1 MDYKL
6 IIALLIPFV
15 GTTLGSA
22 MVYLLKK
29 DLNPKLLKLLLGF
42 ASGIMIASSIWSLLL
57 PAIES
62 YDASSYKRWLV
73 PSTGFVLGII
83 FLLLLDLFVPH
94 MHTNNKEEGVS
105 NTHINKT
112 NKLLLAV
119 TIHNIPEGLAVGLV
133 IAGALN
139 NSTLI
144 NAALALSIGIAI
156 QNFPEGTIVSTPLK
170 ETGISK
176 TRAFIYG
183 MLSGIVEPLAAV
195 VAILFCKNV
204 ESVLPYALSFAAGA
218 MIYVVAD
225 ELIPQGNVGTKSYLS
240 TIGLAIGFILMMIL
254 DIALG

>member
-6 IIALLIPFV
+6 IIALLIPFI

-29 DLNPKLLKLLLGF
+29 DLNPKILKLLLGF

-62 YDASSYKRWLV
+62 FDSTSYQRWLV
-73 PSTGFVLGII
+73 PSLGFILGII

-94 MHTNNKEEGVS
+94 MHTNNKEEGVTS
-105 NTHINKT
+105 SHINKT

-133 IAGALN
+133 IAQALN
-139 NSTLI
+139 NSSLI
-144 NAALALSIGIAI
+144 NSALALSIGIAI

-176 TRAFIYG
+176 THAFIYG
-183 MLSGIVEPLAAV
+183 ILSGIVEPVFSVL
-195 VAILFCKNV
+195 AILFCQNV
-204 ESVLPYALSFAAGA
+204 ETILPYALSFAAGA

-225 ELIPQGNVGTKSYLS
+225 ELIPQGNVGSKSYLS